1 MTKLKLISEI
11 ANIDYSSLN
20 TKLVETRS
28 NIGVLKGACYGL
40 PNPQLLLSPTMM
52 REALESSEIENIVT
66 TLADALQSQLF
77 EENEQSPADKEV
89 NRYHRALNAGLEQM
103 NKSYLGTNT
112 IIKIHDT
119 LVPNEKGIK
128 KTQNKLVNKA
138 TGQVVYEPV
147 PPNLTQEYLSDLE
160 KFINRKDN
168 IDPVIKTILTH
179 YQFEKIHPFGDGN
192 GRTGRILLVLC
203 MIEFSLLDLP
213 VLFIS
218 EYINNHKQ
226 KYYKVFKEASDD
238 GKYLEFVEYMLDAIN
253 SQAKESTDTLLG
265 IKKLHEEAKRHIRAE
280 LPKIY
285 SRDLIDAIFS
295 QPLMTATRYK
305 EIMNVAYP
313 TAQKHLRQLEKIGF
327 MKSAEVGKY
336 RIYANIELMKFLNKR
351 DQ

>member
-1 MTKLKLISEI
+1 MTKLPFISEI
-11 ANIDYSSLN
+11 ASKDYSSLN
-20 TKLVETRS
+20 NILVETRS
-28 NIGVLKGACYGL
+28 NIGILKGACYGL

-89 NRYHRALNAGLEQM
+89 NRYHRALEAGLEQM
-103 NKSYLGTNT
+103 NKTYLGTNT

-119 LVPNEKGIK
+119 LIPDEKGIK
-128 KTQNKLVNKA
+128 KNQNQLVNKT

-147 PPNLTQEYLSDLE
+147 PPNLVHDYLSDLE

-168 IDPVIKTILTH
+168 MDPVIKTILTH

-203 MIEFSLLDLP
+203 MIKYGLLDLP

-226 KYYKVFKEASDD
+226 KYYKVFKEVSTE
-238 GKYLEFVEYMLDAIN
+238 GKNIEFVEYMLDAFNI
-253 SQAKESTDTLLG
+253 QAKESTDTLLG
-265 IKKLHEEAKRHIRAE
+265 IKKLHEEAKRQIRSE

-295 QPLMTATRYK
+295 QPLMTASRYK
-305 EIMNVAYP
+305 EIMKVSYP
-313 TAQKHLRQLEKIGF
+313 TAQKHLKQLENIGF

-336 RIYANIELMKFLNKR
+336 RIYANIELMKFLNKK
-351 DQ
+351 D

>member
-1 MTKLKLISEI
+1 
-11 ANIDYSSLN
+11 
-20 TKLVETRS
+20 
-28 NIGVLKGACYGL
+28 
-40 PNPQLLLSPTMM
+40 
-52 REALESSEIENIVT
+52 
-66 TLADALQSQLF
+66 
-77 EENEQSPADKEV
+77 
-89 NRYHRALNAGLEQM
+89 
-103 NKSYLGTNT
+103 
-112 IIKIHDT
+112 
-119 LVPNEKGIK
+119 
-128 KTQNKLVNKA
+128 
-138 TGQVVYEPV
+138 
-147 PPNLTQEYLSDLE
+147 
-160 KFINRKDN
+160 
-168 IDPVIKTILTH
+168 
-179 YQFEKIHPFGDGN
+179 
-192 GRTGRILLVLC
+192 